1 MDTEVQNVISAD
13 NVVVD
18 THDSDDAPDLSALID
33 VAMKAAPTVLA
44 SLGQSGDLS
53 SLMSMFGG
61 GDDTN
66 ESNADAASP
75 LDSLKNMPIRPQ
87 GSSKTQLLKA
97 LKPYLK
103 PQRAGKIDRAISALE
118 TAYAAKSALSL
129 FSSVNGKGN

>member
-33 VAMKAAPTVLA
+33 VAMKAAPNILA

-53 SLMSMFGG
+53 SLMSMFGSS
-61 GDDTN
+61 DTN
-66 ESNADAASP
+66 ESEPSTASP
-75 LDSLKNMPIRPQ
+75 LDSLKNMPIRSQ
-87 GSSKTQLLKA
+87 SSGKTQLLKA

-118 TAYAAKSALSL
+118 TAYAAKSALNL
-129 FSSVNGKGN
+129 FSLSNGKGN